1 MCVLKDYSCI
11 QNSIPFTVAAGK
23 EETSLSNTQYLS
35 KIQKCIQL
43 YSKAAAFLYFPLS
56 YSYALWQILPK
67 YWWVSQTLHFP
78 LLPPRRSSAPRFLT
92 LSIHSHFVKPMY
104 YKNVTHLRAMWSEW
118 EESPRIPTKNLWAPW
133 CSRKKYYLDVLALLL
148 MYLLYPITHGLLR
161 VSRMS
166 TIKCS
171 RLLMLH
177 LGLIFCI
184 VILCLRIASEA
195 AAAALKYSSRSSLG
209 CWERSERISL
219 GILWTWGGSGLSAAS
234 ATPLGSVQ

>member
-1 MCVLKDYSCI
+1 MYSI
-11 QNSIPFTVAAGK
+11 VFKS
-23 EETSLSNTQYLS
+23 SSS
-35 KIQKCIQL
+35 
-43 YSKAAAFLYFPLS
+43 LYFPLS

-78 LLPPRRSSAPRFLT
+78 LLPPRHCSAPRFLT
-92 LSIHSHFVKPMY
+92 LSIHSHFVKPVILQ
-104 YKNVTHLRAMWSEW
+104 KRD
-118 EESPRIPTKNLWAPW
+118 SPEGHVVRMRRITEDPHQKSL
-133 CSRKKYYLDVLALLL
+133 SSMMFERKKYYLGVLALLL

-171 RLLMLH
+171 PLLMLH

-234 ATPLGSVQ
+234 ARLSTVAVAQYSFSTLLPPFFWQCSRLLIIP

>member
-11 QNSIPFTVAAGK
+11 QNSIPFTEVGK

-43 YSKAAAFLYFPLS
+43 YSKAAAVSIFLSPIHMHCDRYFRNTDGFLRHCISPCC
-56 YSYALWQILPK
+56 
-67 YWWVSQTLHFP
+67 
-78 LLPPRRSSAPRFLT
+78 RRAVVRLLT
-92 LSIHSHFVKPMY
+92 LSIHSHFVKPVILQ
-104 YKNVTHLRAMWSEW
+104 KRD
-118 EESPRIPTKNLWAPW
+118 SPEGHVVRMRRITEDPHQKSL
-133 CSRKKYYLDVLALLL
+133 SSMMFERKKYYLGVLALLL

-171 RLLMLH
+171 PLLMLH

-219 GILWTWGGSGLSAAS
+219 GIL
-234 ATPLGSVQ
+234 